1 MTKNILFLLC
11 IFYFISCK
19 GQDKTK
25 ELKFPQVG
33 WTLSIPSNSDFL
45 TTAQFDSLQN
55 ATKKKTDLNIE
66 LSKDE
71 VLFVIKKDNYNYFGS
86 SVTAFDT
93 SNFKIWETSYAFY
106 KKSLVDLLLSKSDLI
121 TLLDTSSSIE
131 KIDGLTFQKFYTKTA
146 YPKQNLI
153 LENYWYYRKQGS
165 LELSINIL
173 FDNKKNG
180 DQYLELLKSSKFD
193 K

>member
-1 MTKNILFLLC
+1 MTKNILLLLC

-25 ELKFPQVG
+25 KLNFPQVG
-33 WTLSIPSNSDFL
+33 WTLSIPANSDFL
-45 TTAQFDSLQN
+45 TALQFDSLQN
-55 ATKKKTDLNIE
+55 ATKNKTDLNIE

-71 VLFVIKKDNYNYFGS
+71 VLFVIRKNNYNYFGS
-86 SVTAFDT
+86 SVTVFD
-93 SNFKIWETSYAFY
+93 SANFKNWETSYSFY
-106 KKSLVDLLLSKSDLI
+106 KKSLIDLFLSKADQI
-121 TLLDTSSSIE
+121 TLLDTASSIE

-146 YPKQNLI
+146 YPNQNLT
-153 LENYWYYRKQGS
+153 LENYWYYRKQGN

-180 DQYLELLKSSKFD
+180 DAYLELLTGSKF
-193 K
+193 KK

>member
-11 IFYFISCK
+11 VFYFISCK

-25 ELKFPQVG
+25 QLNFPQVG
-33 WTLSIPSNSDFL
+33 WTLLIPTNSDFL
-45 TTAQFDSLQN
+45 TASQFDSLQN

-71 VLFVIKKDNYNYFGS
+71 VLFVIKKNNYNYFGS
-86 SVTAFDT
+86 SVTVFDT
-93 SNFKIWETSYAFY
+93 TNFKNWEASYSFY
-106 KKSLVDLLLSKSDLI
+106 KKSIIDLLLSKTDQI
-121 TLLDTSSSIE
+121 TLLDTASSIE
-131 KIDGLTFQKFYTKTA
+131 KIDGLTFQKFYTKTG
-146 YPKQNLI
+146 YPNQNLT
-153 LENYWYYRKQGS
+153 LENYWYYRKQGN

-173 FDNKKNG
+173 FDDKKNG
-180 DQYLELLKSSKFD
+180 NQYLELLKASKFD